1 MTRHIT
7 KLVTALAVAFLT
19 LAALGGVASAHI
31 TPVDP
36 TAPAGTYATVELQV
50 PHGCDGQATN
60 KVSVQL
66 RDDISSVTAQSI
78 PGWTVEYER
87 SPLDEP
93 IEDHGQEITEYVS
106 SVSWTATGDPLPDDQ
121 FMRFG
126 ISMRTPDLAGETLL
140 LPTVQDCVDGSDSAW
155 INADPDSDNPAPSV
169 ELVSTD
175 GGHGTAS
182 DSADEPASSD
192 DATAEPAST
201 EVAAAA
207 EDEGGGSDGLARTL
221 GVIAIVLAAGAAV
234 IAFQRRS

>member
-87 SPLDEP
+87 SPLDEA
-93 IEDHGQEITEYVS
+93 IEVHGQEVTEYVS
-106 SVSWTATGDPLPDDQ
+106 SVTWTATGDPLPDDQ

-126 ISMRTPDLAGETLL
+126 ISMRTPDLAGETIL
-140 LPTVQDCVDGSDSAW
+140 LPTVQNCVDGSDAAW
-155 INADPDSDNPAPSV
+155 IVADPDADNPAPSV
-169 ELVSTD
+169 ELVASGD
-175 GGHGTAS
+175 GHGTAS
-182 DSADEPASSD
+182 DSGDEPVNSD

-207 EDEGGGSDGLARTL
+207 DEGGGSDGLARTL
-221 GVIAIVLAAGAAV
+221 GVVAIILAGGAAA